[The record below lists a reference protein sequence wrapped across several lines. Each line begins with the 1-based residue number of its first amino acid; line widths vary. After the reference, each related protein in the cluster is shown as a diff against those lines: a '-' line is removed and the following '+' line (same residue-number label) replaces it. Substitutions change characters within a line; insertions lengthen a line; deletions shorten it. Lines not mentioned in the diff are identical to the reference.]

1 MLAQTRSGF
10 SRPSATLCWDAVFQL
25 QPLNQLLQSCP
36 SEARISQGCWDG
48 VQKILATPSLLDPGS
63 TSLVDFLGDIPA
75 GSTIQVIGHSLGG
88 ALASVLALYL
98 SSRYQEKIVQCH
110 TFAAPTAGNVAFSEY
125 FDNQLS
131 NRAIRVFNTLD
142 IVPYAWNAESL
153 RQIESIY
160 APAIN
165 TPASLMEKI
174 ENAVSLTKDLAYSQ
188 PGNLSNSLSF
198 QLTGSISE
206 QLIQSSTALTAFD
219 LQVDYQHNDAYIALL
234 GTD

>member
-1 MLAQTRSGF
+1 M
-10 SRPSATLCWDAVFQL
+10 
-25 QPLNQLLQSCP
+25 
-36 SEARISQGCWDG
+36 
-48 VQKILATPSLLDPGS
+48 QKILATPSLLDPGS